1 MNKSIFAAA
10 GAMVI
15 CAAVS
20 LGCSVPAVAAD
31 TGSALPPLNYAV
43 RFQDLDLSRMEA
55 VTILYSRL
63 MHAARA
69 LCEPSRRS
77 GMMVSAER
85 SAEAA
90 VCVNKAVDEA
100 VTRINRPLVTQY
112 RKSHATDD
120 ARRARLAQTQ

>member
-1 MNKSIFAAA
+1 MNQSTFAAV
-10 GAMVI
+10 GVMTI
-15 CAAVS
+15 FAAVS

-31 TGSALPPLNYAV
+31 SASAVPPLSYAV

-55 VTILYSRL
+55 VTTLYSRL
-63 MHAARA
+63 THAARA
-69 LCEPSRRS
+69 LCEPPRRP

-90 VCVNKAVDEA
+90 ACVDKAVDEA

-112 RKSHATDD
+112 RRSRATDD
-120 ARRARLAQTQ
+120 ARRARLAQTR